1 MSIVAEQEVFSS
13 LRGAEKVAAVLLALD
28 KEFSGRILKYF
39 DQQELKQIAR
49 IAGHLR
55 VIPGAA
61 LEEICMGLI
70 DEINNNEPDLV
81 GGENVAEELLISA
94 LPDEQVA
101 DIISDVWGRSNRFI
115 WRRVASLPDNILA
128 DYLALEHPQTA
139 AVVLGRLE
147 PSAAARVL
155 ALLPASLRSQAM
167 RRMLVAKA
175 VSDSVL
181 HLIEE
186 GLQEDLFKTSSSQST
201 AEASARVAGIINQL
215 ERDQIGEIIAG
226 ISSSEPELAEQLK
239 SMIFSF
245 EDIVDL
251 SQRARMI
258 IFDQASTESVILALR
273 DSSAEMREA
282 ILPCL
287 SARTRRMVE
296 AELATPNDLPRRNIL
311 AAQRDL
317 ANLVLRLS
325 DQGLINL
332 AAERSGASTE

>member
-1 MSIVAEQEVFSS
+1 MSIVIEQDVFTS

-28 KEFSGRILKYF
+28 KEVSGRILKYF

-55 VIPGAA
+55 VIPGSA
-61 LEEICMGLI
+61 LEEICSGLVE
-70 DEINNNEPDLV
+70 EISNSQPDFV
-81 GGENVAEELLISA
+81 GGENAAEELLISA

-101 DIISDVWGRSNRFI
+101 DIISDVWGRSNKFI
-115 WRRVASLPDNILA
+115 WKRVAALPDKNLA

-147 PSAAARVL
+147 PSAAARIL
-155 ALLPASLRSQAM
+155 ALLPSSLRSQAM
-167 RRMLVAKA
+167 RRMLVSKA
-175 VSDSVL
+175 VSDSIL

-186 GLQEDLFKTSSSQST
+186 GLQESLFKTTSSQST
-201 AEASARVAGIINQL
+201 ADASARVAGIINQL
-215 ERDQIGEIIAG
+215 EREQIGEIIAG
-226 ISSSEPELAEQLK
+226 ISNSEPELAEQLK

-245 EDIVDL
+245 EDIVGL
-251 SQRARMI
+251 SQRARLI
-258 IFDQASTESVILALR
+258 IFDQAPTEAVILALR
-273 DSSAEMREA
+273 SSSAEVRDA

-296 AELATPNDLPRRNIL
+296 AELATPNDPPRRDIL

-332 AAERSGASTE
+332 AAERSGGGEE